1 MPIRHAKLL
10 VTRQWCLGGFGQ
22 HWADAVQSQRDEQWF
37 QQDGAAPHTS
47 NNTLLWL
54 RQRFEDR
61 LISRRCDI
69 EWVPDL
75 SIFLPLGLSEEPSG
89 YENNSQT
96 IGDLKTAI
104 AARIRAIPRGMC
116 LCH

>member
-1 MPIRHAKLL
+1 MTPL
-10 VTRQWCLGGFGQ
+10 VLQAHLQAALEIVTDTTVVFRKTWVALGRRRTITRE
-22 HWADAVQSQRDEQWF
+22 EQWF

-69 EWVPDL
+69 ELAPHSPD
-75 SIFLPLGLSEEPSG
+75 F
-89 YENNSQT
+89 
-96 IGDLKTAI
+96 
-104 AARIRAIPRGMC
+104 
-116 LCH
+116 

>member
-1 MPIRHAKLL
+1 MRKYALQAREIVSDTTVVLRKFWAALDRRRTM
-10 VTRQWCLGGFGQ
+10 TRN
-22 HWADAVQSQRDEQWF
+22 EQWF

-75 SIFLPLGLSEEPSG
+75 SIFFTFGV
-89 YENNSQT
+89 
-96 IGDLKTAI
+96 I
-104 AARIRAIPRGMC
+104 
-116 LCH
+116 